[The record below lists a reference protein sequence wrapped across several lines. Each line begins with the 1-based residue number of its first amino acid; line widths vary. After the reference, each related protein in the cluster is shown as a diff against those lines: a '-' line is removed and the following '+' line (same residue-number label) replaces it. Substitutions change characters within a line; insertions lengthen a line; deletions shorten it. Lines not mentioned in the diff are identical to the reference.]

1 MPAKAKPP
9 RKARRLPAH
18 AAAPGPV
25 RARRAAKGAAGPAA
39 KKAATEGKVDGKKP
53 PAATPAADKADKAT
67 GKRGLKKGSRKPP
80 SAAGHAAA
88 TAAEPSAD
96 VPAAALAPTAAPPP
110 SGPPAKRRATA
121 QSLAAGQRDISVSE
135 FFAKNRHLLGFDSPR
150 KALLTSVKEAVDN
163 SLDACEEAGILP
175 EIWVHIEQVGESGNR
190 FRMSVQDNGPGIVS
204 KQIPLIFGKL
214 LYGSKF
220 HRLRMSRGQQGI
232 GISAAGMYGVLT
244 TGKPVKI
251 ISKIDAK
258 HAAHYSELRID
269 TKTNQPEI
277 LNGKGDGVD
286 IPAGKGG
293 AELMKKHSI
302 EWVAENDRGESIEH
316 GTRVTIEMEAKFQR
330 GRGSVEEYLE
340 QTAISNPHARIHFQG
355 PDGPERILERST
367 NDLPPEPK
375 EIKPHPY
382 GVELGRLVTMLQEQP
397 RLTLSQFL
405 VQSFSRVSHGTAK
418 KICDTAKLSPRVTAG
433 KLGRGEADA
442 LFKAVQDTK
451 IPPPATDCVVPIG
464 EQRLLAGLR
473 QVVPGEFFTAATRPP
488 SVYRGNPFVIEAA
501 LAFGGGPSAQKV
513 SLEGLSELAGE
524 SDARSLRQFLTTT
537 FAGMSGEGAD
547 KILEEAKLAPRQSP
561 ARLTKQALAAL
572 HGAMQHVNVDEGQ
585 SMTVLRYA
593 NRVPLQFQ
601 PAACAV
607 TQTIL
612 STNWRSY
619 GLSQSRGSLPTGPV
633 TTMVHVASV
642 WVPFTSESKEA
653 IASYPEIQKEIR
665 LALQAVGRKLGMYL
679 RRRLRVAQEGQRRS
693 IFLRY
698 LKEVATAVSSINGL
712 DRDELYDKLL
722 AVAKRKTAEADVK
735 LDDRGRPIQEQEEDL
750 ELGDN
755 CIIVPQGPAAPPA
768 APPPD
773 AAAAPATQG
782 RRSRRKPIAVTLGD
796 PDGGGAAVEA
806 APTKQRRKPPRRGRK
821 AG

>member
-1 MPAKAKPP
+1 MPKT
-9 RKARRLPAH
+9 ARRGQAT
-18 AAAPGPV
+18 
-25 RARRAAKGAAGPAA
+25 RARKSSVASV
-39 KKAATEGKVDGKKP
+39 ESESP
-53 PAATPAADKADKAT
+53 PAGA
-67 GKRGLKKGSRKPP
+67 
-80 SAAGHAAA
+80 
-88 TAAEPSAD
+88 
-96 VPAAALAPTAAPPP
+96 VPASGQPPV
-110 SGPPAKRRATA
+110 AKTKRRATA
-121 QSLAAGQRDISVSE
+121 QTLAAGQRDISVSE

-175 EIWVHIEQVGESGNR
+175 EIWVHIEQVGEGGSR
-190 FRMSVQDNGPGIVS
+190 YRMGVQDNGPGIVS

-258 HAAHYSELRID
+258 HPAHYYELRID

-277 LNGKGDGVD
+277 LNGKGEGVD
-286 IPAGKGG
+286 IPSGNGG
-293 AELMKKHSI
+293 VELMKKHAI
-302 EWVAENDRGESIEH
+302 EWVAENDRGEPIQH

-340 QTAISNPHARIHFQG
+340 QTAIANPHARIHFIG
-355 PDGPERILERST
+355 PDGNERLLERA
-367 NDLPPEPK
+367 NEELPPEPK

-382 GVELGRLVTMLQEQP
+382 GVELGRLVTMLQEHP
-397 RLTLSQFL
+397 KFTLAQFL
-405 VQSFSRVSHGTAK
+405 TQSFSRVSPGTAR
-418 KICDTAKLSPRVTAG
+418 KICEMAKLSTRVSTG
-433 KLGRGEADA
+433 KLGRGESDA
-442 LFKAVQDTK
+442 LYRAIQETR
-451 IPPPATDCVVPIG
+451 IPPPATDCIVPIG

-488 SVYRGNPFVIEAA
+488 SVYRGNPFLIEAA
-501 LAFGGGPSAQKV
+501 LAFGGGTSAKRI
-513 SLEGLSELAGE
+513 SREALGELASE

-537 FAGMSGEGAD
+537 FAGVGSEGAE
-547 KILEEAKLAPRQSP
+547 KILGEANLAPRQSP
-561 ARLTKQALAAL
+561 SKLKKQQLDAL
-572 HGAMQHVNVDEGQ
+572 HDAMQHVNAEEGQ
-585 SMTVLRYA
+585 SMNVLRFA

-601 PAACAV
+601 HAACAV

-619 GLSQSRGSLPTGPV
+619 GLSQSRGSLPSAPV
-633 TTMVHVASV
+633 TIMVHVASV

-653 IASYPEIQKEIR
+653 IAHYSEIQKEIR
-665 LALQAVGRKLGMYL
+665 LALQAVGRKLGMYM

-698 LKEVATAVSSINGL
+698 LGEVAAAVSQINGT
-712 DRDELYDKLL
+712 DRAKLYEQLL

-735 LDDRGRPIQEQEEDL
+735 LDDRGRPIEEQDELD
-750 ELGDN
+750 LGDN
-755 CIIVPQGPAAPPA
+755 CIIVSQEPAAEPA
-768 APPPD
+768 AADSAD
-773 AAAAPATQG
+773 AKPA
-782 RRSRRKPIAVTLGD
+782 RRRRGTANDAVAEPKVADKPVRGKAKR
-796 PDGGGAAVEA
+796 A
-806 APTKQRRKPPRRGRK
+806 KQRR
-821 AG
+821 

>member
-1 MPAKAKPP
+1 MAKSVQPP
-9 RKARRLPAH
+9 KKNKAAPPKQA
-18 AAAPGPV
+18 AAAP
-25 RARRAAKGAAGPAA
+25 
-39 KKAATEGKVDGKKP
+39 
-53 PAATPAADKADKAT
+53 
-67 GKRGLKKGSRKPP
+67 P
-80 SAAGHAAA
+80 SADATAVAESPAKPTA
-88 TAAEPSAD
+88 TAAKP
-96 VPAAALAPTAAPPP
+96 L
-110 SGPPAKRRATA
+110 AKRRATA
-121 QSLAAGQRDISVSE
+121 QTLAAGQRDISVSE

-175 EIWVHIEQVGESGNR
+175 EIWVHIEQVGDSGNR
-190 FRMSVQDNGPGIVS
+190 YRMGVQDNGPGIVS

-258 HAAHYSELRID
+258 HPAHYSELRID

-293 AELMKKHSI
+293 AELMAKHSI
-302 EWVAENDRGESIEH
+302 EWVAENDKGDAIEH

-340 QTAISNPHARIHFQG
+340 QTAISNPHARLHFQG
-355 PDGPERILERST
+355 PDGPERIFERST
-367 NDLPPEPK
+367 EDLPPEPK

-382 GVELGRLVTMLQEQP
+382 GVELGRLVTMLQEHP
-397 RLTLSQFL
+397 KFTLAQFL
-405 VQSFSRVSHGTAK
+405 TQSFSRVSHGTAK
-418 KICDTAKLSPRVTAG
+418 KICDIAKLSTRVTTG

-442 LFKAVQDTK
+442 IFKAIQDIK

-464 EQRLLAGLR
+464 EQRLLAGIR

-488 SVYRGNPFVIEAA
+488 GVYRGNPFVIEAS
-501 LAFGGGPSAQKV
+501 LAYGGGPSAQKV
-513 SLEGLSELAGE
+513 SLDALSEMAGE

-537 FAGMSGEGAD
+537 FSGLGGEAAD
-547 KILEEAKLAPRQSP
+547 KILDEAKLAPRQSP
-561 ARLTKQALAAL
+561 SKLKKPELQAL
-572 HGAMQHVNVDEGQ
+572 HGAMQHVNSDDGQ

-619 GLSQSRGSLPTGPV
+619 GLSQSRGSLPSGPV
-633 TTMVHVASV
+633 TVMVHVASV

-698 LKEVATAVSSINGL
+698 LKEVAGAVSVINGVN
-712 DRDELYDKLL
+712 REKLYEQLL
-722 AVAKRKTAEADVK
+722 AVAKKKTAEADLK
-735 LDDRGRPIQEQEEDL
+735 LDDRGKPIVDEEEL

-755 CIIVPQGPAAPPA
+755 CIIVPQTVPGLPAAAGP
-768 APPPD
+768 
-773 AAAAPATQG
+773 
-782 RRSRRKPIAVTLGD
+782 
-796 PDGGGAAVEA
+796 AVEA
-806 APTKQRRKPPRRGRK
+806 DAGEKPSRGRK
-821 AG
+821 KKPAAEIPSIEKAAAEKKPAKKAAKRKK

>member
-1 MPAKAKPP
+1 MEPQ
-9 RKARRLPAH
+9 
-18 AAAPGPV
+18 AAP
-25 RARRAAKGAAGPAA
+25 A
-39 KKAATEGKVDGKKP
+39 P
-53 PAATPAADKADKAT
+53 PSNGKAT
-67 GKRGLKKGSRKPP
+67 
-80 SAAGHAAA
+80 
-88 TAAEPSAD
+88 
-96 VPAAALAPTAAPPP
+96 
-110 SGPPAKRRATA
+110 AKRRATA

-175 EIWVHIEQVGESGNR
+175 EIWVHIEQVGESGSR
-190 FRMSVQDNGPGIVS
+190 YRMGVQDNGPGIVR

-251 ISKIDAK
+251 ISKTGPKDR
-258 HAAHYSELRID
+258 AHYYELRID

-277 LNGKGDGVD
+277 LNGKGEGVD
-286 IPAGKGG
+286 IPPGKAGDD
-293 AELMKKHSI
+293 LMKKHSI
-302 EWVAENDRGESIEH
+302 EWVAANDRGEAIDH

-340 QTAISNPHARIHFQG
+340 QTAIANPHARIHFQG
-355 PDGPERILERST
+355 PDGPERILERS
-367 NDLPPEPK
+367 NDDLPPEPK

-382 GVELGRLVTMLQEQP
+382 GVELGRLVTMLQEHP
-397 RLTLSQFL
+397 KLTLAQFL
-405 VQSFSRVSHGTAK
+405 TQSFSRVSHGTAK
-418 KICDTAKLSPRVTAG
+418 KICDMAKLSTRVTTG

-442 LFKAVQDTK
+442 LFKSIQETK
-451 IPPPATDCVVPIG
+451 IPPPATDCIVPIG

-488 SVYRGNPFVIEAA
+488 SVYRGNPFLIEAA
-501 LAFGGGPSAQKV
+501 LAYGGGVAAQKITREA
-513 SLEGLSELAGE
+513 LGELASE

-537 FAGMSGEGAD
+537 FTGMGGEAAD
-547 KILEEAKLAPRQSP
+547 KILAEAQLAPRQSP
-561 ARLTKQALAAL
+561 SKLKKQQLDSL

-585 SMTVLRYA
+585 SMNVLRYA

-607 TQTIL
+607 TQTIT

-619 GLSQSRGSLPTGPV
+619 GLSQSRGGLPNGPV
-633 TTMVHVASV
+633 TAMVHVASV

-665 LALQAVGRKLGMYL
+665 LALQAVGRKLGMYM

-698 LKEVATAVSSINGL
+698 LGEVATAVSVINGV
-712 DRDELYDKLL
+712 DRAKLYDQLL
-722 AVAKRKTAEADVK
+722 AVAKKKTAEADVK
-735 LDDRGRPIQEQEEDL
+735 LDDRGRPIEDEEEL

-755 CIIVPQGPAAPPA
+755 CIIVPQVVPGASADEPVPEEKPKKK
-768 APPPD
+768 
-773 AAAAPATQG
+773 
-782 RRSRRKPIAVTLGD
+782 RRK
-796 PDGGGAAVEA
+796 
-806 APTKQRRKPPRRGRK
+806 K
-821 AG
+821 

>member
-1 MPAKAKPP
+1 MATKTRKPLKKSRDTKAPA
-9 RKARRLPAH
+9 R
-18 AAAPGPV
+18 
-25 RARRAAKGAAGPAA
+25 
-39 KKAATEGKVDGKKP
+39 
-53 PAATPAADKADKAT
+53 T
-67 GKRGLKKGSRKPP
+67 GKP
-80 SAAGHAAA
+80 SAAPESDEAV
-88 TAAEPSAD
+88 EPQ
-96 VPAAALAPTAAPPP
+96 AAPAP
-110 SGPPAKRRATA
+110 SSNGKAPAKRRATA
-121 QSLAAGQRDISVSE
+121 QALAAGQRDISVSE

-175 EIWVHIEQVGESGNR
+175 EIWVHIEQVGESGSR
-190 FRMSVQDNGPGIVS
+190 YRMGVQDNGPGIVR

-251 ISKIDAK
+251 ISKTGPKDR
-258 HAAHYSELRID
+258 AHYYELRID

-277 LNGKGDGVD
+277 LNGKGEGVD
-286 IPAGKGG
+286 IPPGKAGD
-293 AELMKKHSI
+293 ELMKKHSI
-302 EWVAENDRGESIEH
+302 EWVAANDKGEAIEH

-340 QTAISNPHARIHFQG
+340 QTAIANPHARIHFQG
-355 PDGPERILERST
+355 PDGPERILERS
-367 NDLPPEPK
+367 NDDLPPEPK

-382 GVELGRLVTMLQEQP
+382 GVELGRLVTMLQEHP
-397 RLTLSQFL
+397 KLTLAQFL
-405 VQSFSRVSHGTAK
+405 TQSFSRVSHGTAK
-418 KICDTAKLSPRVTAG
+418 KICDMAKLSTRVTTG

-442 LFKAVQDTK
+442 LYRAIQETK
-451 IPPPATDCVVPIG
+451 IPPPATDCIVPIG

-501 LAFGGGPSAQKV
+501 LAYGGGVAAQKITRDA
-513 SLEGLSELAGE
+513 LGELAGE

-537 FAGMSGEGAD
+537 FTGMGGEAAD
-547 KILEEAKLAPRQSP
+547 KILAEAQLAPRQSP
-561 ARLTKQALAAL
+561 SKLKKQQLDAL

-585 SMTVLRYA
+585 SMNVLRYA

-607 TQTIL
+607 TQTIT

-619 GLSQSRGSLPTGPV
+619 GLSQSRGGLPNGPV
-633 TTMVHVASV
+633 TAMVHVASV

-665 LALQAVGRKLGMYL
+665 LALQAVGRKLGMYM

-698 LKEVATAVSSINGL
+698 LGEVATAVSVINGV
-712 DRDELYDKLL
+712 DRAQLYEQLL
-722 AVAKRKTAEADVK
+722 AVAKKKTAEADVK
-735 LDDRGRPIQEQEEDL
+735 LDDRGRPIEDEEEL

-755 CIIVPQGPAAPPA
+755 CIIVPQKLPGASTDEPAPEEKAKKK
-768 APPPD
+768 
-773 AAAAPATQG
+773 
-782 RRSRRKPIAVTLGD
+782 RRK
-796 PDGGGAAVEA
+796 
-806 APTKQRRKPPRRGRK
+806 K
-821 AG
+821 

>member
-1 MPAKAKPP
+1 MASPSANAKKSRTAKPGRVRAEASP
-9 RKARRLPAH
+9 PDEPA
-18 AAAPGPV
+18 AESPNGGSVPAQKAAP
-25 RARRAAKGAAGPAA
+25 
-39 KKAATEGKVDGKKP
+39 T
-53 PAATPAADKADKAT
+53 
-67 GKRGLKKGSRKPP
+67 
-80 SAAGHAAA
+80 
-88 TAAEPSAD
+88 
-96 VPAAALAPTAAPPP
+96 
-110 SGPPAKRRATA
+110 KRRATA
-121 QSLAAGQRDISVSE
+121 QTLAAGQRDISVSE

-175 EIWVHIEQVGESGNR
+175 EIWVHIEQVGETGAR
-190 FRMSVQDNGPGIVS
+190 YRMGVQDNGPGIIR

-251 ISKIDAK
+251 ISKIDRK
-258 HAAHYSELRID
+258 QPAHYYELRID

-277 LNGKGDGVD
+277 LNGRGEGVD

-293 AELMKKHSI
+293 DELMKKHSI
-302 EWVAENDRGESIEH
+302 AWVAENDRAEPIDH

-340 QTAISNPHARIHFQG
+340 QTAISNPHARIHFIG
-355 PDGPERILERST
+355 PDGQERILERVSEE
-367 NDLPPEPK
+367 LPPEPK

-382 GVELGRLVTMLQEQP
+382 GVELGRLVTMLQEHP
-397 RLTLSQFL
+397 KLTVAQFL
-405 VQSFSRVSHGTAK
+405 TQSFSRVSHGTARK
-418 KICDTAKLSPRVTAG
+418 LCDMAKLSVRVTTG

-442 LFKAVQDTK
+442 LYKAIQETK

-501 LAFGGGPSAQKV
+501 LAFGGGVATQKV
-513 SLEGLSELAGE
+513 TRDALGELAGE

-537 FAGMSGEGAD
+537 FAGVGSEGAD
-547 KILEEAKLAPRQSP
+547 KILAEAKLAPRQSP
-561 ARLTKQALAAL
+561 SKLKKQELDSL
-572 HGAMQHVNVDEGQ
+572 HKAMQHVSVEEGQ
-585 SMTVLRYA
+585 SMSVLRYA

-601 PAACAV
+601 HAACAV

-619 GLSQSRGSLPTGPV
+619 GLSQSRGSLPSGPV
-633 TTMVHVASV
+633 TVMVHVASV

-653 IASYPEIQKEIR
+653 IAHYPEIQKEIR

-698 LKEVATAVSSINGL
+698 LGEVATAVSQINGT
-712 DRDELYDKLL
+712 DRAKLYEQLL
-722 AVAKRKTAEADVK
+722 AVARRKTAEADVK
-735 LDDRGRPIQEQEEDL
+735 LDDRGRAIEEEEEDL
-750 ELGDN
+750 DLGKN
-755 CIIVPQGPAAPPA
+755 CIIVSQEPAAPVDEPA
-768 APPPD
+768 AP
-773 AAAAPATQG
+773 AAKK
-782 RRSRRKPIAVTLGD
+782 KP
-796 PDGGGAAVEA
+796 
-806 APTKQRRKPPRRGRK
+806 RGRK
-821 AG
+821 RSR

>member
-1 MPAKAKPP
+1 MPTKTRQKQPP
-9 RKARRLPAH
+9 RSKPAR
-18 AAAPGPV
+18 
-25 RARRAAKGAAGPAA
+25 K
-39 KKAATEGKVDGKKP
+39 TP
-53 PAATPAADKADKAT
+53 PA
-67 GKRGLKKGSRKPP
+67 
-80 SAAGHAAA
+80 
-88 TAAEPSAD
+88 
-96 VPAAALAPTAAPPP
+96 
-110 SGPPAKRRATA
+110 GPPADSPDDDAAPAPSANDKPKVMKRRATA
-121 QSLAAGQRDISVSE
+121 QALAAGQRDISVSE

-175 EIWVHIEQVGESGNR
+175 EIWVHIEQVGEAGTR
-190 FRMSVQDNGPGIVS
+190 YRMGVQDNGPGIVR

-251 ISKIDAK
+251 ISKTGPKDR
-258 HAAHYSELRID
+258 AHYYELRID

-277 LNGKGDGVD
+277 LNGKGEGVE
-286 IPAGKGG
+286 IPPGKGG
-293 AELMKKHSI
+293 DELMKKHAI
-302 EWVAENDRGESIEH
+302 EWVAVNDRGDAIEH

-340 QTAISNPHARIHFQG
+340 QTAIANPHARIHFLG
-355 PDGPERILERST
+355 PDGQERIIDRA
-367 NDLPPEPK
+367 NDDLPPEPK

-397 RLTLSQFL
+397 KLTLAQFL
-405 VQSFSRVSHGTAK
+405 TQSFSRVSHGTAR
-418 KICDTAKLSPRVTAG
+418 KICDTAKLSSRVTTG

-442 LFKAVQDTK
+442 LFKAIQETK
-451 IPPPATDCVVPIG
+451 IPPPATDCIVPIG

-501 LAFGGGPSAQKV
+501 LAYGGGVAAQKITR
-513 SLEGLSELAGE
+513 EGLAELAGE

-537 FAGMSGEGAD
+537 FSGLGSEAAD
-547 KILEEAKLAPRQSP
+547 KILAEAQLAPRQSP
-561 ARLTKQALAAL
+561 SKLKRQQLDAL
-572 HGAMQHVNVDEGQ
+572 HAAMQNVSVDEGQ
-585 SMTVLRYA
+585 SMNVLRYA

-607 TQTIL
+607 TQTIT

-619 GLSQSRGSLPTGPV
+619 GLSQSRGGLPNGPV
-633 TTMVHVASV
+633 TAMVHVASV

-665 LALQAVGRKLGMYL
+665 LALQAVGRKLGMYM

-698 LKEVATAVSSINGL
+698 LGEVATAVAVINGV
-712 DRDELYDKLL
+712 DRAKLYEQLL
-722 AVAKRKTAEADVK
+722 AVAKKKTAEADVK
-735 LDDRGRPIQEQEEDL
+735 LDDRGRPIEEEDDL
-750 ELGDN
+750 DLGDN
-755 CIIVPQGPAAPPA
+755 CIIVPQKLPGEPAMNDEPA
-768 APPPD
+768 D
-773 AAAAPATQG
+773 ATGTTDKKAKRRAKSKAKKPG
-782 RRSRRKPIAVTLGD
+782 KRSRQK
-796 PDGGGAAVEA
+796 
-806 APTKQRRKPPRRGRK
+806 
-821 AG
+821 

>member
-1 MPAKAKPP
+1 MVKTAKRPP
-9 RKARRLPAH
+9 RT
-18 AAAPGPV
+18 
-25 RARRAAKGAAGPAA
+25 AKS
-39 KKAATEGKVDGKKP
+39 P
-53 PAATPAADKADKAT
+53 PAASPDGADGGQETNAT
-67 GKRGLKKGSRKPP
+67 APP
-80 SAAGHAAA
+80 SKA
-88 TAAEPSAD
+88 
-96 VPAAALAPTAAPPP
+96 
-110 SGPPAKRRATA
+110 PAKRRATA
-121 QSLAAGQRDISVSE
+121 QTLAAGQRDISVSE

-175 EIWVHIEQVGESGNR
+175 EIWVRIEQVGESGTR

-251 ISKIDAK
+251 ISRIDGR
-258 HAAHYSELRID
+258 HPAHYSELRID

-277 LNGKGDGVD
+277 LNGKGEGVD

-302 EWVAENDRGESIEH
+302 EWVAENDRGEAIEH

-340 QTAISNPHARIHFQG
+340 QTAIANPHARIHFQG
-355 PDGPERILERST
+355 PDGPERVLERSSD
-367 NDLPPEPK
+367 DLPPEPK

-382 GVELGRLVTMLQEQP
+382 GIELGRLVTMLQEHP
-397 RLTLSQFL
+397 KLTLAQFL
-405 VQSFSRVSHGTAK
+405 TQSFSRVSHGIAK
-418 KICDTAKLSPRVTAG
+418 KLCDTAKLSPRATTG

-442 LFKAVQDTK
+442 LYKAIQETK
-451 IPPPATDCVVPIG
+451 IPPPATDCIVPIG

-501 LAFGGGPSAQKV
+501 LAYGGGVAAQKI
-513 SLEGLSELAGE
+513 SREGLGELAAE

-537 FAGMSGEGAD
+537 FTGMGGEAAD
-547 KILEEAKLAPRQSP
+547 KILAEAQLAPRQSP
-561 ARLTKQALAAL
+561 AKLKKQQLDAL

-585 SMTVLRYA
+585 SMNVLRYA

-619 GLSQSRGSLPTGPV
+619 GLSQSRGSLPSGPV
-633 TTMVHVASV
+633 TAMVHVASV

-665 LALQAVGRKLGMYL
+665 LALQAVGRKLGMYM

-698 LKEVATAVSSINGL
+698 LGEVAAAVSQINGI
-712 DRDELYDKLL
+712 DRAKLFDQLL
-722 AVAKRKTAEADVK
+722 AVAKKKTAEADVK
-735 LDDRGRPIQEQEEDL
+735 LDDRGRPIQEEEDL
-750 ELGDN
+750 ELGEN
-755 CIIVPQGPAAPPA
+755 CIIVPQLIPGRADAAADSGKEPPRA
-768 APPPD
+768 QGRMKKIVTIDGDGPD
-773 AAAAPATQG
+773 AAEPAPRG
-782 RRSRRKPIAVTLGD
+782 R
-796 PDGGGAAVEA
+796 GGRTKAEPPAGGRAKK
-806 APTKQRRKPPRRGRK
+806 APQRRRG
-821 AG
+821 G

>member
-1 MPAKAKPP
+1 MIKTAT
-9 RKARRLPAH
+9 RRT
-18 AAAPGPV
+18 AA
-25 RARRAAKGAAGPAA
+25 
-39 KKAATEGKVDGKKP
+39 GKKP
-53 PAATPAADKADKAT
+53 AAEP
-67 GKRGLKKGSRKPP
+67 
-80 SAAGHAAA
+80 A
-88 TAAEPSAD
+88 TAAESQAAK
-96 VPAAALAPTAAPPP
+96 PAAPANGQPKPT
-110 SGPPAKRRATA
+110 KRRATA
-121 QSLAAGQRDISVSE
+121 QALAAGQRDISVSE

-175 EIWVHIEQVGESGNR
+175 EIWVHIEQVGESGTR
-190 FRMSVQDNGPGIVS
+190 YRMGVQDNGPGIVR

-251 ISKIDAK
+251 ISKTGPKD
-258 HAAHYSELRID
+258 HAHYYELRID

-277 LNGKGDGVD
+277 LNGRGEGVE
-286 IPAGKGG
+286 ITSGKGG

-302 EWVAENDRGESIEH
+302 EWVAANDRGDAVEH

-340 QTAISNPHARIHFQG
+340 QTAIANPHARIHFQG
-355 PDGPERILERST
+355 PDGPERILERSSD
-367 NDLPPEPK
+367 DLPPEPK

-397 RLTLSQFL
+397 KLTLAQFL
-405 VQSFSRVSHGTAK
+405 TQSFSRVSHGTAK
-418 KICDTAKLSPRVTAG
+418 KLCDAAKLSTRVTTG
-433 KLGRGEADA
+433 RLGRGEADA
-442 LFKAVQDTK
+442 LFKAIQDTK
-451 IPPPATDCVVPIG
+451 IPPPATDCIVPIG

-501 LAFGGGPSAQKV
+501 LAYGGGVAAQKV
-513 SLEGLSELAGE
+513 TREALGEIAAE

-537 FAGMSGEGAD
+537 FAGIGAEAAD
-547 KILEEAKLAPRQSP
+547 KILADAQLAPRQSP
-561 ARLTKQALAAL
+561 SRLKRAAL
-572 HGAMQHVNVDEGQ
+572 DALHAAMQDVSVDEGQ

-607 TQTIL
+607 TQTIT

-619 GLSQSRGSLPTGPV
+619 GLSQSRGGLPSGPV
-633 TTMVHVASV
+633 TAMVHVASV

-698 LKEVATAVSSINGL
+698 LGEVATAV
-712 DRDELYDKLL
+712 
-722 AVAKRKTAEADVK
+722 A
-735 LDDRGRPIQEQEEDL
+735 
-750 ELGDN
+750 
-755 CIIVPQGPAAPPA
+755 
-768 APPPD
+768 
-773 AAAAPATQG
+773 
-782 RRSRRKPIAVTLGD
+782 
-796 PDGGGAAVEA
+796 
-806 APTKQRRKPPRRGRK
+806 
-821 AG
+821 

>member
-1 MPAKAKPP
+1 MVKA
-9 RKARRLPAH
+9 ATRRPTAETKRAAATH
-18 AAAPGPV
+18 AAAP
-25 RARRAAKGAAGPAA
+25 
-39 KKAATEGKVDGKKP
+39 
-53 PAATPAADKADKAT
+53 
-67 GKRGLKKGSRKPP
+67 
-80 SAAGHAAA
+80 
-88 TAAEPSAD
+88 AAEP
-96 VPAAALAPTAAPPP
+96 AAPAN
-110 SGPPAKRRATA
+110 GQARPATKRRATA
-121 QSLAAGQRDISVSE
+121 QALAAGQRDISVSE

-175 EIWVHIEQVGESGNR
+175 EIWVHIEQVGESGTR
-190 FRMSVQDNGPGIVS
+190 YRMGVQDNGPGIVR

-251 ISKIDAK
+251 ISKTGPKD
-258 HAAHYSELRID
+258 HAHYYELRID

-277 LNGKGDGVD
+277 LNGRGEGVE
-286 IPAGKGG
+286 ITSGKGG

-302 EWVAENDRGESIEH
+302 EWVAENDQGHAVEH

-340 QTAISNPHARIHFQG
+340 QTAIANPHARIHFQG
-355 PDGPERILERST
+355 PDGPERILERSSD
-367 NDLPPEPK
+367 DLPPEPK

-397 RLTLSQFL
+397 KLTLAQFL
-405 VQSFSRVSHGTAK
+405 TQSFSRVSHGTAK
-418 KICDTAKLSPRVTAG
+418 RICDAAKLSTRVTTG

-442 LFKAVQDTK
+442 LFKAIQETK
-451 IPPPATDCVVPIG
+451 IPPPATDCIVPIG

-501 LAFGGGPSAQKV
+501 LAYGGGVAAQKV
-513 SLEGLSELAGE
+513 SREALGEIANE
-524 SDARSLRQFLTTT
+524 SDARSLRQFLTST
-537 FAGMSGEGAD
+537 FAGIGAEAAD
-547 KILEEAKLAPRQSP
+547 KILADAQLAPRQSP
-561 ARLTKQALAAL
+561 SKLKKAAL
-572 HGAMQHVNVDEGQ
+572 DALHAAMQDVSVDEGQ
-585 SMTVLRYA
+585 SMSVLRYA

-607 TQTIL
+607 TQTIT

-619 GLSQSRGSLPTGPV
+619 GLSQSRGGLPSGPV
-633 TTMVHVASV
+633 TAMVHVASV

-679 RRRLRVAQEGQRRS
+679 RRRLRVALVGQRRT

-698 LKEVATAVSSINGL
+698 LGEVATAVAQINGS
-712 DRDELYDKLL
+712 DRAKLYEQLL
-722 AVAKRKTAEADVK
+722 AVAKKRTAEADVK
-735 LDDRGRPIQEQEEDL
+735 LDDRGRPVQDEEEL

-755 CIIVPQGPAAPPA
+755 CIIVPQVVPGMVEGEAAGPTKTSRGKGRRGRIATVEGHEAE
-768 APPPD
+768 
-773 AAAAPATQG
+773 AAPARGAGKRAG
-782 RRSRRKPIAVTLGD
+782 RAAKRR
-796 PDGGGAAVEA
+796 
-806 APTKQRRKPPRRGRK
+806 R
-821 AG
+821 

>member
-1 MPAKAKPP
+1 MTAPTERPYNRYTLPLLPRNRPPITVSSTQRMATKTPRPKSKP
-9 RKARRLPAH
+9 KS
-18 AAAPGPV
+18 
-25 RARRAAKGAAGPAA
+25 AAKTGKPLKAPPEETPAIAAEA
-39 KKAATEGKVDGKKP
+39 P
-53 PAATPAADKADKAT
+53 PAAVTSGKA
-67 GKRGLKKGSRKPP
+67 
-80 SAAGHAAA
+80 
-88 TAAEPSAD
+88 
-96 VPAAALAPTAAPPP
+96 
-110 SGPPAKRRATA
+110 PAKRRATA
-121 QSLAAGQRDISVSE
+121 QTLAAGQRDISVSE

-175 EIWVHIEQVGESGNR
+175 EIWVHIEPVGDSVSR
-190 FRMSVQDNGPGIVS
+190 YRMGVQDNGPGIVR

-251 ISKIDAK
+251 ISKTGAK
-258 HAAHYSELRID
+258 DAAHYYELRID

-277 LNGKGDGVD
+277 LNGKGEGVD
-286 IPAGKGG
+286 IPTGKGRD
-293 AELMKKHSI
+293 ELMKKHSI
-302 EWVAENDRGESIEH
+302 EWVAENDRGEAIDH

-367 NDLPPEPK
+367 DDLPPEPK

-382 GVELGRLVTMLQEQP
+382 GVELGRLVTMLQEHP
-397 RLTLSQFL
+397 KLTLAQFL
-405 VQSFSRVSHGTAK
+405 TQSFSRVSHSTAK
-418 KICDTAKLSPRVTAG
+418 RLCDLAKLSTRVTTG

-442 LFKAVQDTK
+442 LYKAIQETK

-501 LAFGGGPSAQKV
+501 LAYGGGPSVQKV
-513 SLEGLSELAGE
+513 TLEALTELAGE

-537 FAGMSGEGAD
+537 FTGMGGEAAD
-547 KILEEAKLAPRQSP
+547 KILAAAELAPRQSP
-561 ARLTKQALAAL
+561 SKLKKAALEAL
-572 HGAMQHVNVDEGQ
+572 HGAMQHVNVDDGQ

-601 PAACAV
+601 HAACAV

-619 GLSQSRGSLPTGPV
+619 GLSQSRGSLPSGPV

-665 LALQAVGRKLGMYL
+665 LALQAVGRKLGMYM

-698 LKEVATAVSSINGL
+698 LGEVASAVSVINGV
-712 DRDELYDKLL
+712 DRDKLFEQLL
-722 AVAKRKTAEADVK
+722 AVAKKKTAEADVK
-735 LDDRGRPIQEQEEDL
+735 LDDRGKPIEEEDDL
-750 ELGDN
+750 DLGDN
-755 CIIVPQGPAAPPA
+755 CIIVPQALPGPTGAEESPMEKKPKKK
-768 APPPD
+768 
-773 AAAAPATQG
+773 
-782 RRSRRKPIAVTLGD
+782 RRK
-796 PDGGGAAVEA
+796 
-806 APTKQRRKPPRRGRK
+806 K
-821 AG
+821 

>member
-1 MPAKAKPP
+1 MPRKRLLNRQTQPLLPTAARPITVSEPVHAMAKSAKPP
-9 RKARRLPAH
+9 KKTQAKPPKEA
-18 AAAPGPV
+18 AAAP
-25 RARRAAKGAAGPAA
+25 ASADGAAVAESPA
-39 KKAATEGKVDGKKP
+39 KP
-53 PAATPAADKADKAT
+53 PA
-67 GKRGLKKGSRKPP
+67 
-80 SAAGHAAA
+80 
-88 TAAEPSAD
+88 TAAK
-96 VPAAALAPTAAPPP
+96 
-110 SGPPAKRRATA
+110 PPAKRRATA
-121 QSLAAGQRDISVSE
+121 QTLAAGQRDISVSE

-175 EIWVHIEQVGESGNR
+175 EIWVHIEQVGDSGSR
-190 FRMSVQDNGPGIVS
+190 YRMGVQDNGPGIVS

-258 HAAHYSELRID
+258 HTAHYSELRID

-277 LNGKGDGVD
+277 LNGKGEGVD

-302 EWVAENDRGESIEH
+302 EWVAENDKGDAIEH

-340 QTAISNPHARIHFQG
+340 QTAISNPHARLHFQG

-367 NDLPPEPK
+367 DDLPPEPK

-382 GVELGRLVTMLQEQP
+382 GVELGRLVTMLQEHP
-397 RLTLSQFL
+397 KFTLAQFL
-405 VQSFSRVSHGTAK
+405 TQSFSRVSHGTAK
-418 KICDTAKLSPRVTAG
+418 KICDIAKLSTRVTAG

-442 LFKAVQDTK
+442 LFKAIQDIK

-464 EQRLLAGLR
+464 EQRLLAGIR

-488 SVYRGNPFVIEAA
+488 GVYRGNPFVIEAS
-501 LAFGGGPSAQKV
+501 LAYGGGPSAQKI
-513 SLEGLSELAGE
+513 SLDALVELAGD

-537 FAGMSGEGAD
+537 FSGLGGEAAD
-547 KILEEAKLAPRQSP
+547 KILDGSKLAPRQSP
-561 ARLTKQALAAL
+561 SKLKKPELQAL
-572 HGAMQHVNVDEGQ
+572 HGAMQHVNADEGQ
-585 SMTVLRYA
+585 NMTVLRYA

-619 GLSQSRGSLPTGPV
+619 GLSQSRGSLPSGPV
-633 TTMVHVASV
+633 TVMVHVASV

-698 LKEVATAVSSINGL
+698 LKEVAGAVSVINGV
-712 DRDELYDKLL
+712 DREKLYEQLL
-722 AVAKRKTAEADVK
+722 AVAKKKTAEADVK
-735 LDDRGRPIQEQEEDL
+735 LDDRGKPIVDEEEL

-755 CIIVPQGPAAPPA
+755 CIIVPQTVPGLSG
-768 APPPD
+768 
-773 AAAAPATQG
+773 AAADSDAEGDADE
-782 RRSRRKPIAVTLGD
+782 KPT
-796 PDGGGAAVEA
+796 
-806 APTKQRRKPPRRGRK
+806 RGRK
-821 AG
+821 KKTAARGRK

>member
-1 MPAKAKPP
+1 MAKTLKRPPKKAPPAPKEPATQAADEPTPSSANGADRPQAKP
-9 RKARRLPAH
+9 A
-18 AAAPGPV
+18 
-25 RARRAAKGAAGPAA
+25 
-39 KKAATEGKVDGKKP
+39 
-53 PAATPAADKADKAT
+53 
-67 GKRGLKKGSRKPP
+67 
-80 SAAGHAAA
+80 
-88 TAAEPSAD
+88 
-96 VPAAALAPTAAPPP
+96 
-110 SGPPAKRRATA
+110 AKRRATA
-121 QSLAAGQRDISVSE
+121 QALAAGQRDISVSE

-175 EIWVHIEQVGESGNR
+175 EIWVRIEQVGESGSR

-302 EWVAENDRGESIEH
+302 EWVAENDRGESIDH

-340 QTAISNPHARIHFQG
+340 QTAISNPHARFHFQG

-367 NDLPPEPK
+367 DDLPPEPK

-382 GVELGRLVTMLQEQP
+382 GVELGRLVTMLQEHP
-397 RLTLSQFL
+397 KLTLAQFL
-405 VQSFSRVSHGTAK
+405 TQSFSRVSHGIAK
-418 KICDTAKLSPRVTAG
+418 KICDSAKLSTRVTTG

-442 LFKAVQDTK
+442 LFKAIQETK
-451 IPPPATDCVVPIG
+451 IPPPATDCIVPIG

-501 LAFGGGPSAQKV
+501 LAYGGGVAVQKINRDA
-513 SLEGLSELAGE
+513 LGELASE
-524 SDARSLRQFLTTT
+524 SDSRSLRQFLTTT
-537 FAGMSGEGAD
+537 FSGMGGEAAD
-547 KILEEAKLAPRQSP
+547 KILAEAQLAPRQSP
-561 ARLTKQALAAL
+561 SKLKKAQLDALYA
-572 HGAMQHVNVDEGQ
+572 AMQDVSVDEGQ
-585 SMTVLRYA
+585 NMTVLRYA

-607 TQTIL
+607 TQTITQ
-612 STNWRSY
+612 TNWRSY
-619 GLSQSRGSLPTGPV
+619 GLSQSRGGLPSGPV
-633 TTMVHVASV
+633 TAMVHVASV

-698 LKEVATAVSSINGL
+698 LGEVATAVAMINGQ
-712 DRDELYDKLL
+712 DRAKLYEQLL
-722 AVAKRKTAEADVK
+722 AVARKKTTEADMK
-735 LDDRGRPIQEQEEDL
+735 LDDRGRPIQDEEAL
-750 ELGDN
+750 ELGEN
-755 CIIVPQGPAAPPA
+755 CIIVPQVIPGQSGDESARATPRLAKGRASKIPTVEGDAADAAPPSRRGRTKA
-768 APPPD
+768 SD
-773 AAAAPATQG
+773 AAASAAGTGP
-782 RRSRRKPIAVTLGD
+782 SRR
-796 PDGGGAAVEA
+796 
-806 APTKQRRKPPRRGRK
+806 RRR
-821 AG
+821 

>member
-1 MPAKAKPP
+1 MATTAKQP
-9 RKARRLPAH
+9 RKSRQPPARQAAPAAAVPSAGQESGQ
-18 AAAPGPV
+18 AAAP
-25 RARRAAKGAAGPAA
+25 AK
-39 KKAATEGKVDGKKP
+39 
-53 PAATPAADKADKAT
+53 
-67 GKRGLKKGSRKPP
+67 
-80 SAAGHAAA
+80 
-88 TAAEPSAD
+88 
-96 VPAAALAPTAAPPP
+96 
-110 SGPPAKRRATA
+110 PPAKRRATA

-175 EIWVHIEQVGESGNR
+175 EIWVRIEQVGDGGSR

-258 HAAHYSELRID
+258 HPAHYSELRID

-293 AELMKKHSI
+293 AELMRKHSI
-302 EWVAENDRGESIEH
+302 EWVAENDKGETLEH

-330 GRGSVEEYLE
+330 GRGSVEEYLA

-355 PDGPERILERST
+355 PEGGEQIFERST
-367 NDLPPEPK
+367 DDLPPEPK

-382 GVELGRLVTMLQEQP
+382 GVELGRLVTMLQEHP
-397 RLTLSQFL
+397 KLTLAQFL
-405 VQSFSRVSHGTAK
+405 TQSFSRVSHGTAK
-418 KICDTAKLSPRVTAG
+418 KICDTAKLSTRVTTG

-442 LFKAVQDTK
+442 LFKAIQETK
-451 IPPPATDCVVPIG
+451 IPPPATDCIVPIG

-501 LAFGGGPSAQKV
+501 LAYGGGVAAQKI
-513 SLEGLSELAGE
+513 SREGLGELAGE

-537 FAGMSGEGAD
+537 FAGLGADGAD
-547 KILEEAKLAPRQSP
+547 KILAEAQLAPRQSP
-561 ARLTKQALAAL
+561 AKLKKQQLDAL
-572 HGAMQHVNVDEGQ
+572 HGAMQNVSVEEGQ
-585 SMTVLRYA
+585 SMNVLRYA

-619 GLSQSRGSLPTGPV
+619 GLSQSRGGLPSGPV
-633 TTMVHVASV
+633 TAMVHVASV

-665 LALQAVGRKLGMYL
+665 LALQAVGRKLGMYM

-698 LKEVATAVSSINGL
+698 LKEVASAVSSINGI
-712 DRDELYDKLL
+712 DREKLYEHLL

-735 LDDRGRPIQEQEEDL
+735 LDDRGRPIREEEDL

-755 CIIVPQGPAAPPA
+755 CIIVPQVVPGAAVDPAADAEGRSPRGRKRKPTATADDATPPA
-768 APPPD
+768 PAEP
-773 AAAAPATQG
+773 AA
-782 RRSRRKPIAVTLGD
+782 RRSRKPAAKPQKTAPRK
-796 PDGGGAAVEA
+796 
-806 APTKQRRKPPRRGRK
+806 RGRR
-821 AG
+821 